1 MTGREK
7 FEAWFRADIEDDDE
21 YSEYGFL
28 MNEDE
33 YRDEK
38 TDIVWAAWQASRK
51 QALEEALDVCS
62 KLGDREEN
70 IGRHSEAFGCDLC
83 VHALACLANA
93 EGEQG

>member
-1 MTGREK
+1 MTDRER
-7 FEAWFRADIEDDDE
+7 FEAWAVSRDLSLRVGDGISAPD
-21 YSEYGFL
+21 
-28 MNEDE
+28 
-33 YRDEK
+33 YRDSY
-38 TDIVWAAWQASRK
+38 TYYAYDAWQASRK

-83 VHALACLANA
+83 VHALACLAKP